1 MRASSNIHPT
11 AIVASGATLAE
22 GVQVGPY
29 AVIHDHVEI
38 GANSTIG
45 PHAVIHDYVRLG
57 ANNRVHAHAV
67 LGDLPQDI
75 GFDPATETW
84 VEIGDGNT
92 FREGVTI
99 HRATSPERVT
109 RLGSNAYMMAYT
121 HIGHDCRVGDG
132 VIITINTAV
141 GGHVEIGDRAVLG
154 GSVAVHQFCRIG
166 QYAMVAGFIAV
177 RKDVLPY
184 TMVAGDPARH
194 YRLNSVGLRRAGIKG
209 ERYRQLE
216 QAYRALRAGDKP
228 LSGIPASDE
237 VVHLREW
244 LAKDS
249 KRGLSGFLRDPKSTG
264 KIGGKGA
271 ESHL

>member
-1 MRASSNIHPT
+1 
-11 AIVASGATLAE
+11 
-22 GVQVGPY
+22 
-29 AVIHDHVEI
+29 
-38 GANSTIG
+38 
-45 PHAVIHDYVRLG
+45 
-57 ANNRVHAHAV
+57 
-67 LGDLPQDI
+67 
-75 GFDPATETW
+75 
-84 VEIGDGNT
+84 
-92 FREGVTI
+92 
-99 HRATSPERVT
+99 
-109 RLGSNAYMMAYT
+109 MAYS

-132 VIITINTAV
+132 VIITISTTV

-216 QAYRALRAGDKP
+216 QAYRAVRAGDKS
-228 LSGIPASDE
+228 LSGIPTSDE

-249 KRGLSGFLRDPKSTG
+249 KRGLSGFLRDSK
-264 KIGGKGA
+264 
-271 ESHL
+271 